1 MLAFLEYRTNEISI
15 NFIYLIRYKT
25 IPSQTEVNS
34 LPVGLDTRSKD
45 AFLVVPLTI
54 PTHNQF
60 LNRQFFGLESL

>member
-1 MLAFLEYRTNEISI
+1 MLAFLEYKTNEISI
-15 NFIYLIRYKT
+15 NFIYLIRNK
-25 IPSQTEVNS
+25 TEVNS

-54 PTHNQF
+54 PRRNQF